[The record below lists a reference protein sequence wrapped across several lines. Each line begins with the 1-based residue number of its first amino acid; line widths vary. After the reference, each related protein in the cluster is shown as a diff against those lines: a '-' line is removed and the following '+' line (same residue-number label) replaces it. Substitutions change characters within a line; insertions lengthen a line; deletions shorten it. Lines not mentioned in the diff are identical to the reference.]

1 MVKWIETTGR
11 SEEDAISAA
20 LFQLG
25 LERDDVSIE
34 VIERAKSG
42 FLGFGG
48 NPAKVRVSYEVDQ
61 EGGSPKPM
69 KDPFQELRDV
79 ARPSAPKQEEKKPQ
93 APKPQ
98 PVRAPKAEEKAAP
111 KGQEETPAQPVEEE
125 TILTAKTAW
134 KPASKSAR
142 PQRREQR
149 RPRPAQNQLQEGDEV
164 LIGGE
169 KPVHV
174 HKEVTLTPASA
185 DDEKAQKIGTF
196 LTGLLERLEVEATPE
211 IFATDEGGYKIILQ
225 GQNLGAIIGRRGE
238 TLDAIQQLTNYAVN
252 HGQSKRVRIHI
263 DAEGYRAKR
272 EESLQRLAVKV
283 AGKVVKYRKNMTLEA
298 MNAYERHVI
307 HTALQ
312 DYPNVTTY
320 STGVEPNRRTVVA
333 YAPGQ
338 K

>member
-1 MVKWIETTGR
+1 MLKWIETTGR
-11 SEEDAISAA
+11 SEEDAIAAA
-20 LFQLG
+20 LIQLG
-25 LERDDVSIE
+25 LDRDDVSVE

-42 FLGFGG
+42 FLGFGS
-48 NPAKVRVSYEVDQ
+48 NPAKVRVSYEVPDEDAPQAPAPEQ
-61 EGGSPKPM
+61 EAPVQEEKP
-69 KDPFQELRDV
+69 Q
-79 ARPSAPKQEEKKPQ
+79 PKQEKPA
-93 APKPQ
+93 AP
-98 PVRAPKAEEKAAP
+98 APKAEVKPER
-111 KGQEETPAQPVEEE
+111 
-125 TILTAKTAW
+125 
-134 KPASKSAR
+134 PAS
-142 PQRREQR
+142 RREDKSG
-149 RPRPAQNQLQEGDEV
+149 LQPGDEV

-169 KPVHV
+169 ESAAPKGMDGQALEPATQDDPKAVRIREFLDGLMEHLHV
-174 HKEVTLTPASA
+174 
-185 DDEKAQKIGTF
+185 Q
-196 LTGLLERLEVEATPE
+196 ATPDIYVSE
-211 IFATDEGGYKIILQ
+211 NGYKVILQ
-225 GQNLGAIIGRRGE
+225 GKGLGAIIGRRGE

-283 AGKVVKYRKNMTLEA
+283 AGKVVKYRKNMTLEP

-307 HTALQ
+307 HAALQ

>member
-1 MVKWIETTGR
+1 MLKWIETTGR

-25 LERDDVSIE
+25 LDRDDVSIE

-42 FLGFGG
+42 FLGFGS
-48 NPAKVRVSYEVDQ
+48 NPAKVRVSYEEENGVPCAKKLILEEQ
-61 EGGSPKPM
+61 EP
-69 KDPFQELRDV
+69 V
-79 ARPSAPKQEEKKPQ
+79 AAPAA
-93 APKPQ
+93 AP
-98 PVRAPKAEEKAAP
+98 VEEKAVE
-111 KGQEETPAQPVEEE
+111 EETVLLSAPQEKAESAAPVEEE
-125 TILTAKTAW
+125 TILAAKPGMSA
-134 KPASKSAR
+134 PKSS
-142 PQRREQR
+142 
-149 RPRPAQNQLQEGDEV
+149 RPRPERREKPRRAKRENHLQEGDEV
-164 LIGGE
+164 IIGNGP
-169 KPVHV
+169 KAAPAAPVHV
-174 HKEVTLTPASA
+174 TPAA
-185 DDEKAQKIGTF
+185 EDDARAAQIRTF
-196 LTGLLERLEVEATPE
+196 LTGLMEHLNVEAEPE
-211 IFATDEGGYKIILQ
+211 IFVTDEGNYKVILQ
-225 GQNLGAIIGRRGE
+225 GKDLGAIIGRRGE
-238 TLDAIQQLTNYAVN
+238 TLDAIQQLTSYSVN
-252 HGQSKRVRIHI
+252 RGLSKRVRIHV

-283 AGKVVKYRKNMTLEA
+283 AGKVVKYRKNMTLEP